1 MQVFYDE
8 KIIFIEVNKNFY
20 YKGAMGSQLG
30 LTDRVGSMRG
40 PLGLI
45 RDKGL
50 LLRGGQVNLSNIR
63 RDVSNINI
71 IKQQ

>member
-1 MQVFYDE
+1 MQVFDDE
-8 KIIFIEVNKNFY
+8 NFIFIEVNKNFD

-40 PLGLI
+40 SLGLFK
-45 RDKGL
+45 DKGL
-50 LLRGGQVNLSNIR
+50 LLRGQVNLSNIR
-63 RDVSNINI
+63 RGDVSNINL

>member
-1 MQVFYDE
+1 MQVFDDE
-8 KIIFIEVNKNFY
+8 KFIFIEVNKNFD

-40 PLGLI
+40 SLGLI
-45 RDKGL
+45 KDNGL
-50 LLRGGQVNLSNIR
+50 LLRGQVNLSNIR
-63 RDVSNINI
+63 RGDVSNINL

>member
-1 MQVFYDE
+1 VFYDE
-8 KIIFIEVNKNFY
+8 KIIFIEVNKNFD

-40 PLGLI
+40 LLGLI
-45 RDKGL
+45 RDKGM
-50 LLRGGQVNLSNIR
+50 LLRGQVNISNIR

-71 IKQQ
+71 IKQ

>member
-1 MQVFYDE
+1 MQVFDDE
-8 KIIFIEVNKNFY
+8 KLIFIEVNKNFD

-40 PLGLI
+40 SLGLI
-45 RDKGL
+45 KDNGL
-50 LLRGGQVNLSNIR
+50 LLRGQVNLSNIR
-63 RDVSNINI
+63 RGDVSNINL